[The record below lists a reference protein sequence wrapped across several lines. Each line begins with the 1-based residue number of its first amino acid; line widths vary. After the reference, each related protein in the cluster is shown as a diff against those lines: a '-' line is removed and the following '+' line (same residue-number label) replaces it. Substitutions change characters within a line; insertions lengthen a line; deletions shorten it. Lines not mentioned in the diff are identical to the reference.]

1 MLQPFPSPFPRPLL
15 HPSMKRL
22 SRRPVSDEQ
31 KAQMRTQS
39 HEQGPIEI
47 FLSVATVS
55 SLPQAQTHPHPHQDP
70 HQHPH
75 PQVQAEPQSPD
86 PQAQQDQQKE
96 KEQRQEPKQEPE
108 PEALESGAQGDNEQS
123 DTDAGPTPSTST
135 HAAEDL
141 PTEGDPA
148 KLKALAGRQQIAKLL
163 SRLGDGA
170 EGDGEA
176 NQIVL
181 ELLGIRDS
189 RPNSSLQPHSATE
202 RVSEQLMHVLRE
214 QTLLEAGI
222 STGNERYRCFKSV
235 LQNYAK
241 IYAARHFMEQLPQLD
256 QLGQDAD
263 ADTDAGAE
271 REQFARVV
279 AEEVLQ
285 IPQLLRQLWASLEK
299 MEFFNED
306 TAFKAYLEARRHPQ
320 ARILC
325 ELMLTRIS
333 RVFLCIVSST
343 FFLDF
348 TEHELT
354 HILRNCYLSVNS
366 EIEIFLSV
374 VLWLEHNWL
383 ERGDC
388 AERILAEVRFTLMP
402 TWYLCTLD
410 RSNRCRHFA
419 RVIRSPGVQRLI
431 AEGLEDAVTLKSKP
445 RSSGATAAGAAGATA
460 GQPQQQRQEEQRLAR
475 DWIADT
481 ECRHHHKRH
490 CERFVYPTYDT
501 FKEYLA
507 RIICCAPNYW
517 RTFRPAQEVYRS
529 DFRCC
534 SPPHFH

>member
-1 MLQPFPSPFPRPLL
+1 MLKSFLD
-15 HPSMKRL
+15 PSMKRL

-31 KAQMRTQS
+31 KAQMRTQN
-39 HEQGPIEI
+39 HDQGPIEI

-55 SLPQAQTHPHPHQDP
+55 SLPHRQT
-70 HQHPH
+70 HPH
-75 PQVQAEPQSPD
+75 PQVQIEPQLQD
-86 PQAQQDQQKE
+86 PRDQRDQLDQQKD
-96 KEQRQEPKQEPE
+96 KEQGQEPKPEPE
-108 PEALESGAQGDNEQS
+108 PEVLESGAQGDNEQS
-123 DTDAGPTPSTST
+123 DTDPTPSPTSTPTPSTSA
-135 HAAEDL
+135 HAAEGL
-141 PTEGDPA
+141 PTEGYPA
-148 KLKALAGRQQIAKLL
+148 KLKELAGRQQITRLIK
-163 SRLGDGA
+163 RLGDGA

-181 ELLGIRDS
+181 EMLGSRDNHS
-189 RPNSSLQPHSATE
+189 PLQPQSATE
-202 RVSEQLMHVLRE
+202 RVSEQLLHVLRE
-214 QTLLEAGI
+214 QTLIEAGI
-222 STGNERYRCFKSV
+222 STGNERHRCFKNV

-241 IYAARHFMEQLPQLD
+241 IYAARHFMKQLPQLD
-256 QLGQDAD
+256 QLGQDSD
-263 ADTDAGAE
+263 AE
-271 REQFARVV
+271 RELFTRVV

-285 IPQLLRQLWASLEK
+285 IPQLLRQLRSSLEK

-306 TAFKAYLEARRHPQ
+306 TAFKAYLEARRQPQ

-354 HILRNCYLSVNS
+354 HILRNSFLSVNS

-374 VLWLEHNWL
+374 VLWLEHNWF
-383 ERGDC
+383 ERSDC
-388 AERILAEVRFTLMP
+388 AERVLAEVRFALMP

-419 RVIRSPGVQRLI
+419 RVIRCPGVQRLI
-431 AEGLEDAVTLKSKP
+431 AEGLEAAVT
-445 RSSGATAAGAAGATA
+445 RSSGSAAGATTA
-460 GQPQQQRQEEQRLAR
+460 HPQRLPQEEPRLAR

-490 CERFVYPTYDT
+490 CDRFVYPTYDT

-534 SPPHFH
+534 SPPHFN

>member
-1 MLQPFPSPFPRPLL
+1 MLRAFLRPT
-15 HPSMKRL
+15 MKRF

-31 KAQMRTQS
+31 KAQAQAQMRTQNQD
-39 HEQGPIEI
+39 QGPIEI

-55 SLPQAQTHPHPHQDP
+55 SLPQTNSQPQIQPEPLPQD
-70 HQHPH
+70 
-75 PQVQAEPQSPD
+75 
-86 PQAQQDQQKE
+86 QKE
-96 KEQRQEPKQEPE
+96 KDKELVKENES
-108 PEALESGAQGDNEQS
+108 EALESGAQGDTEQS
-123 DTDAGPTPSTST
+123 DNEAGPASSTVV
-135 HAAEDL
+135 HATEEQ
-141 PTEGDPA
+141 TNEGDPA
-148 KLKALAGRQQIAKLL
+148 QLKELAGRKQIARLL

-170 EGDGEA
+170 EGDGET
-176 NQIVL
+176 NQIVM
-181 ELLGIRDS
+181 ELLGSRDNPS
-189 RPNSSLQPHSATE
+189 PLLPPSAIE
-202 RVSEQLMHVLRE
+202 RVSEEQLRVLRE
-214 QTLLEAGI
+214 QTLIEAGI
-222 STGNERYRCFKSV
+222 STGNERYRCFKCV

-241 IYAARHFMEQLPQLD
+241 IYAARHFMEKLPQLD
-256 QLGQDAD
+256 QLRQDVD
-263 ADTDAGAE
+263 VDQ
-271 REQFARVV
+271 RVFARVV

-285 IPQLLRQLWASLEK
+285 IPELLRQLWSSLDK

-320 ARILC
+320 SRILC

-354 HILRNCYLSVNS
+354 HILRNCYISVNS

-374 VLWLEHNWL
+374 VLWLEHNWF

-388 AERILAEVRFTLMP
+388 AERIMAEVRFSLMP
-402 TWYLCTLD
+402 TWYLCTLE
-410 RSNRCRHFA
+410 RANCCRHFA
-419 RVIRSPGVQRLI
+419 RVIHIPGVQRMI
-431 AEGLEDAVTLKSKP
+431 AQGLEDAVTLKSKF
-445 RSSGATAAGAAGATA
+445 RLSGATGGPST
-460 GQPQQQRQEEQRLAR
+460 GRPQHQAQTQEDPQMAR

-490 CERFVYPTYDT
+490 CDRFVYPTYDA

-517 RTFRPAQEVYRS
+517 RTFRPAKEVYRS

-534 SPPHFH
+534 SPPHFN